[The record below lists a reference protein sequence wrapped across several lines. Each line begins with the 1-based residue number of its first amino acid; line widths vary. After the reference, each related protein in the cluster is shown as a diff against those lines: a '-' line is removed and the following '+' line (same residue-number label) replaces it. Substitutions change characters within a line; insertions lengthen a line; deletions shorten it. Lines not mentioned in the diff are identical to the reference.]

1 METFSTQYEQSIKLQ
16 ESLLAALNRQ
26 NERNDDAAETGSNT
40 ASVAASQRKN
50 AEVDELTAKNAQ
62 LLEMNGNLT
71 SQIVQ
76 MQKK

>member
-1 METFSTQYEQSIKLQ
+1 MQ
-16 ESLLAALNRQ
+16 ESLLAALNKQ
-26 NERNDDAAETGSNT
+26 NERNDDAAETGSNS
-40 ASVAASQRKN
+40 ASAVGSQRKN
-50 AEVDELTAKNAQ
+50 AEADELTARNAQ